1 MNGEPV
7 LEVSVGEFSRRFAGM
22 VARHKTLQRVAIVGE
37 ITDLKRWSDGN
48 LNMTLKEGE
57 AILGCFSFASEARR
71 FPILREGL
79 MVRAEGS
86 IEIRP
91 NRSLYQLRALAVS
104 LVGEGK
110 LAAEIEELRMRLRAE
125 GAFDASRKRGIP
137 AFPRRIALITS
148 DDDARADFEGRLRAD
163 APHVQVEF
171 FRTRVQGKGAEIDVA
186 EALDRASRVKAD
198 VVVITRGGGS
208 SEDRLTFNLEAVVRA
223 ILRSPHPVITALGHL
238 KNRHLADEVA
248 DLALP
253 TPTAAAVHLGKEW
266 SRAFELLERLH
277 AALRRGYRSVLAGK
291 TQSVR
296 FADVALERSAEG
308 LLNRR
313 LEQMRGFERLLD
325 QRSPAARVGAWRL
338 GLVRS
343 AAALARS
350 SERLQQQWLRRLERA
365 QASLDGEDPTRPLAR
380 GYAIVTK
387 AGVAVHDVAVLAY
400 GDVVTARVAHG
411 TFDARVE
418 SVHAE

>member
-1 MNGEPV
+1 
-7 LEVSVGEFSRRFAGM
+7 
-22 VARHKTLQRVAIVGE
+22 
-37 ITDLKRWSDGN
+37 
-48 LNMTLKEGE
+48 
-57 AILGCFSFASEARR
+57 
-71 FPILREGL
+71 
-79 MVRAEGS
+79 
-86 IEIRP
+86 
-91 NRSLYQLRALAVS
+91 
-104 LVGEGK
+104 
-110 LAAEIEELRMRLRAE
+110 MRLRAE
-125 GAFDASRKRGIP
+125 GAFDASRKREIP
-137 AFPRRIALITS
+137 AFPRRVALITS
-148 DDDARADFEGRLRAD
+148 DDDARADFEGRLRTE

-248 DLALP
+248 DLSLA

-266 SRAFELLERLH
+266 SRAFELSERLRI
-277 AALRRGYRSVLAGK
+277 ALHRGYRSVLAGK

-296 FADVALERSAEG
+296 FADVALERAAETFI
-308 LLNRR
+308 NRR
-313 LEQMRGFERLLD
+313 LAQMRGFERLLD

-338 GLVRS
+338 GFVRS
-343 AAALARS
+343 GAALARS
-350 SERLQQQWLRRLERA
+350 VERLQQQWLRRLERA
-365 QASLDGEDPTRPLAR
+365 EALLDGEDPYRPLAR

-387 AGVAVHDVAVLAY
+387 AGVAVRDVAVLAA
-400 GDVVTARVAHG
+400 GDAVTAKVAHG

-418 SVHAE
+418 SVHPE